1 VSGEGTMNRPY
12 SPAQPPDASIKEV
25 AWLVEES
32 SLGTVGARQLRD
44 RVPACSA
51 AVIRARAH
59 FAGSDGSRAWW
70 AENQHHPHAL
80 RDKARELADQG
91 SLDLSDVLRR
101 LADHLESG
109 AAEGPETDRREQH
122 VSAASE
128 AAADWRTFEV
138 FHQQQ
143 FGALSEILRA
153 RTGLPLA
160 LATELIGRAMKKAF
174 DDWEQLTLSGNPAEW
189 VLGCAL
195 QIHRS
200 RHLPDEDGSWAPSEY
215 RAAATDAA
223 PSARSEAVQ
232 DADVRV
238 TGALAVV
245 ASQVPPPSPQVPP
258 SPAAR
263 YTADQAVE
271 RLYGR
276 HFSSLVRLATLLV
289 RDNATAEEVV
299 QDAFIAMH
307 RGWYRLRDEEN
318 ALAYLRQAVVNR
330 ARSVLRHRAIVERH
344 IPKPP
349 PGIPSAEDGAIS
361 MFERSAVIVA
371 LRDLPDRQR
380 EALILR
386 YYGDLSEAEIAAA
399 MGISRGAVKSHT
411 ARGMTALRAALE
423 KAF

>member
-1 VSGEGTMNRPY
+1 
-12 SPAQPPDASIKEV
+12 
-25 AWLVEES
+25 VEES

-44 RVPACSA
+44 RVPAGTTT
-51 AVIRARAH
+51 VIRAHAQ
-59 FAGSDGSRAWW
+59 FAGSDSSRAWW
-70 AENQHHPHAL
+70 AANRHRPDAL
-80 RDKARELADQG
+80 RRRARELADQG
-91 SLDLSDVLRR
+91 SPDLSYMLKR
-101 LADHLESG
+101 LADHLESR
-109 AAEGPETDRREQH
+109 AANGPEMDGRGQP
-122 VSAASE
+122 VSAPAE
-128 AAADWRTFEV
+128 TVADWRTFEA
-138 FHQQQ
+138 FHQQH
-143 FGALSEILRA
+143 FGPLSEILSTRS
-153 RTGLPLA
+153 GLPPTLA
-160 LATELIGRAMKKAF
+160 AELIGRAMKGAF

-200 RHLPDEDGSWAPSEY
+200 RHLPDEDGSWAPSEGQT
-215 RAAATDAA
+215 AVTDVATW
-223 PSARSEAVQ
+223 ARSEEVK

-245 ASQVPPPSPQVPP
+245 ASQVP
-258 SPAAR
+258 AAR
-263 YTADQAVE
+263 YTADQAIAA
-271 RLYGR
+271 LYSK
-276 HFSSLVRLATLLV
+276 HFTSLVRLATLLV
-289 RDNATAEEVV
+289 RDTATAEEVV
-299 QDAFIAMH
+299 QDAFIAIH
-307 RGWYRLRDEEN
+307 DGWSRLRDEEN

-344 IPKPP
+344 LPKPP

-386 YYGDLSEAEIAAA
+386 YYGDLSEAEIATA

>member
-1 VSGEGTMNRPY
+1 VSGEGVLNRPY
-12 SPAQPPDASIKEV
+12 SPAQPHGASIKEV

-44 RVPACSA
+44 RVPACTTA
-51 AVIRARAH
+51 AIRARAH
-59 FAGSDGSRAWW
+59 FAGRDSSRAWW
-70 AENQHHPHAL
+70 AENQHYPRAL

-109 AAEGPETDRREQH
+109 AAKGPMTDRREQH

-128 AAADWRTFEV
+128 TAADWRTFEV

-160 LATELIGRAMKKAF
+160 LATELIGCAMKKAF
-174 DDWEQLTLSGNPAEW
+174 DDWEQLALSGNPAEW

-215 RAAATDAA
+215 QAAAPGAA
-223 PSARSEAVQ
+223 LSDRSEAVQ

-238 TGALAVV
+238 TGAMAVV
-245 ASQVPPPSPQVPP
+245 ASQVPPSPQVPP
-258 SPAAR
+258 PPAAR
-263 YTADQAVE
+263 YTAEQAVAA
-271 RLYGR
+271 LYSK
-276 HFSSLVRLATLLV
+276 HFTSLVRLATLLV
-289 RDNATAEEVV
+289 RDTATAEEVV

-307 RGWYRLRDEEN
+307 GGWHRLRDEEN

-344 IPKPP
+344 LPKPP

-386 YYGDLSEAEIAAA
+386 YYGDLSEAEIATA

-411 ARGMTALRAALE
+411 ARGMTALRLALE
-423 KAF
+423 KAL